1 MEVRSRT
8 QLLYIVG
15 VETSGTSSSISIKWF
30 CYATLHRR
38 NKIILDPITAVATA
52 TTAFNAIKRGIQF
65 GQDLE
70 SMTKQLSRWYG
81 AVSDFNYADKEVNS
95 AGGVSKLLMKGSIEQ
110 MALDIT
116 IHKQK
121 ILEQEKELR
130 VLIQYT
136 YGMNVYNE
144 MIELRRKLRKK
155 REDEIYRKRELKRQI
170 LEVFLVLLLIVM
182 VAGFI
187 GGIGYLYFNQ

>member
-1 MEVRSRT
+1 MSRT

-15 VETSGTSSSISIKWF
+15 VETSGTSSSISIKRF

-52 TTAFNAIKRGIQF
+52 TAAFSAIKKGIQL

-70 SMTKQLSRWYG
+70 SMTKQLSKWYG

-116 IHKQK
+116 MNKQK
-121 ILEQEKELR
+121 ILEQEKDLR
-130 VLIQYT
+130 ILIQYT
-136 YGMNVYNE
+136 YGQNVYNE
-144 MIELRRKLRKK
+144 MIELRRKLRKQ
-155 REDEIYRKRELKRQI
+155 REDEVYRKREFRRQVI
-170 LEVFLVLLLIVM
+170 EFFAVLLLIIVM
-182 VAGFI
+182 AAFI
-187 GGIGYLYFNQ
+187 GGLIYLFINR

>member
-1 MEVRSRT
+1 M
-8 QLLYIVG
+8 QL
-15 VETSGTSSSISIKWF
+15 
-30 CYATLHRR
+30 
-38 NKIILDPITAVATA
+38 
-52 TTAFNAIKRGIQF
+52 
-65 GQDLE
+65 GQDIE
-70 SMTKQLSRWYG
+70 GMSKQLSKWYG
-81 AVSDFNYADKEVNS
+81 AISDFNYADKEVNS

-136 YGMNVYNE
+136 YGMPVYNE

-155 REDEIYRKRELKRQI
+155 REDEIYRKRELKRTI
-170 LEVFLVLLLIVM
+170 LEFFLVLLLIVVLAAFVIGM
-182 VAGFI
+182 V
-187 GGIGYLYFNQ
+187 YLYINR

>member
-1 MEVRSRT
+1 
-8 QLLYIVG
+8 
-15 VETSGTSSSISIKWF
+15 
-30 CYATLHRR
+30 
-38 NKIILDPITAVATA
+38 
-52 TTAFNAIKRGIQF
+52 
-65 GQDLE
+65 
-70 SMTKQLSRWYG
+70 MTKQLSRWYG

-155 REDEIYRKRELKRQI
+155 REDEIYRKREMKRTL
-170 LEVFLVLLLIVM
+170 LEGFLVLLLIVM
-182 VAGFI
+182 VAAFVI
-187 GGIGYLYFNQ
+187 GMIYLYINR

>member
-1 MEVRSRT
+1 
-8 QLLYIVG
+8 
-15 VETSGTSSSISIKWF
+15 
-30 CYATLHRR
+30 
-38 NKIILDPITAVATA
+38 
-52 TTAFNAIKRGIQF
+52 
-65 GQDLE
+65 
-70 SMTKQLSRWYG
+70 MTKQLSRWYG

-155 REDEIYRKRELKRQI
+155 REDEIYRKREMKRTL
-170 LEVFLVLLLIVM
+170 LEGFLVLLLIVM

-187 GGIGYLYFNQ
+187 FGVGYLYFNK

>member
-1 MEVRSRT
+1 
-8 QLLYIVG
+8 
-15 VETSGTSSSISIKWF
+15 
-30 CYATLHRR
+30 
-38 NKIILDPITAVATA
+38 
-52 TTAFNAIKRGIQF
+52 
-65 GQDLE
+65 
-70 SMTKQLSRWYG
+70 MTKQLSRWYG

-155 REDEIYRKRELKRQI
+155 REDEIYRKREIKRQA
-170 LEVFLVLLLIVM
+170 LEAFLILLLVVM
-182 VAGFI
+182 VAAFVI
-187 GGIGYLYFNQ
+187 GMIYLYINR

>member
-1 MEVRSRT
+1 
-8 QLLYIVG
+8 
-15 VETSGTSSSISIKWF
+15 
-30 CYATLHRR
+30 
-38 NKIILDPITAVATA
+38 
-52 TTAFNAIKRGIQF
+52 
-65 GQDLE
+65 
-70 SMTKQLSRWYG
+70 MTKQLSRWYG

-144 MIELRRKLRKK
+144 MIELRRKLRKQ
-155 REDEIYRKRELKRQI
+155 REDEIYRKREIKRQA
-170 LEVFLVLLLIVM
+170 LEAFLILLLVVM

-187 GGIGYLYFNQ
+187 FGVGYLYFNQ

>member
-1 MEVRSRT
+1 
-8 QLLYIVG
+8 
-15 VETSGTSSSISIKWF
+15 
-30 CYATLHRR
+30 
-38 NKIILDPITAVATA
+38 
-52 TTAFNAIKRGIQF
+52 
-65 GQDLE
+65 
-70 SMTKQLSRWYG
+70 MTKQLSRWYG
-81 AVSDFNYADKEVNS
+81 AISDFNYADKEVNS

-155 REDEIYRKRELKRQI
+155 REDEIYRKREMKRTL
-170 LEVFLVLLLIVM
+170 LEGFLVLLLIVM

-187 GGIGYLYFNQ
+187 FGVGYLYFNQ

>member
-1 MEVRSRT
+1 M
-8 QLLYIVG
+8 QL
-15 VETSGTSSSISIKWF
+15 
-30 CYATLHRR
+30 
-38 NKIILDPITAVATA
+38 
-52 TTAFNAIKRGIQF
+52 
-65 GQDLE
+65 GQDIE
-70 SMTKQLSRWYG
+70 GMSKQLSKWYG

-136 YGMNVYNE
+136 YGMPVYNE

-155 REDEIYRKRELKRQI
+155 REDEIYRKRELKRTI
-170 LEVFLVLLLIVM
+170 LEFFLVLLLIVLA
-182 VAGFI
+182 AGFVI
-187 GGIGYLYFNQ
+187 GMIYLYVNR

>member
-1 MEVRSRT
+1 
-8 QLLYIVG
+8 
-15 VETSGTSSSISIKWF
+15 
-30 CYATLHRR
+30 
-38 NKIILDPITAVATA
+38 
-52 TTAFNAIKRGIQF
+52 
-65 GQDLE
+65 
-70 SMTKQLSRWYG
+70 MTKQLSRWYG

-155 REDEIYRKRELKRQI
+155 REDEIYRKREMK
-170 LEVFLVLLLIVM
+170 EP
-182 VAGFI
+182 
-187 GGIGYLYFNQ
+187 Y

>member
-1 MEVRSRT
+1 
-8 QLLYIVG
+8 
-15 VETSGTSSSISIKWF
+15 
-30 CYATLHRR
+30 
-38 NKIILDPITAVATA
+38 
-52 TTAFNAIKRGIQF
+52 
-65 GQDLE
+65 
-70 SMTKQLSRWYG
+70 MTKQLSRWYG

-155 REDEIYRKRELKRQI
+155 REDEIYRKREMKRTL
-170 LEVFLVLLLIVM
+170 LEGFLVLLLIVLA
-182 VAGFI
+182 AGFVI
-187 GGIGYLYFNQ
+187 GMIYLYVNR

>member
-1 MEVRSRT
+1 
-8 QLLYIVG
+8 
-15 VETSGTSSSISIKWF
+15 
-30 CYATLHRR
+30 
-38 NKIILDPITAVATA
+38 
-52 TTAFNAIKRGIQF
+52 
-65 GQDLE
+65 
-70 SMTKQLSRWYG
+70 MTKQLSRWYG

-136 YGMNVYNE
+136 YGMPVYNE

-155 REDEIYRKRELKRQI
+155 REDEIYRKRELKRTI
-170 LEVFLVLLLIVM
+170 LEFFLVLLLIVLA
-182 VAGFI
+182 AGFVI
-187 GGIGYLYFNQ
+187 GMIYLYVNR